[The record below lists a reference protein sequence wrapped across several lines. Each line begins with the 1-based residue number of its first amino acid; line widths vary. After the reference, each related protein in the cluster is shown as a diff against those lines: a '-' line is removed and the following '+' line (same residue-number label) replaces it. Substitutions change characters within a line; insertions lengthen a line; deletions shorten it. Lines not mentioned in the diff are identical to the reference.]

1 MSHCMDIPCFVH
13 PSANEWVVL
22 FCSHFLAIMNNA
34 IINVMSFMWIYVL
47 VSLKYIPWSE
57 MLGYTVTL
65 FSILKNC

>member
-1 MSHCMDIPCFVH
+1 MDIPCFVH
-13 PSANEWVVL
+13 PPANEWVVL